1 MKRFLTVSCST
12 LVLVLLF
19 SISAFAG
26 NAEEPV
32 VSPDPGAIFA
42 EPSQVTDPAELSPSE
57 NWIFVDVSDDVA
69 YNVCCVGANANCTS
83 SCAGNVRS
91 FSCWRVGARG
101 CSSSCS
107 CW

>member
-1 MKRFLTVSCST
+1 MKKLLTVSCST

-26 NAEEPV
+26 TAEEPM
-32 VSPDPGAIFA
+32 VSPDPGALFA
-42 EPSQVTDPAELSPSE
+42 EPQVTDPAELSPSE
-57 NWIFVDVSDDVA
+57 SWLFVDVADDVA
-69 YNVCCVGANANCTS
+69 YSTCCAGANANCTA
-83 SCAGNVRS
+83 SCAGNVRA
-91 FSCWRVGARG
+91 FSCWRVGTRG